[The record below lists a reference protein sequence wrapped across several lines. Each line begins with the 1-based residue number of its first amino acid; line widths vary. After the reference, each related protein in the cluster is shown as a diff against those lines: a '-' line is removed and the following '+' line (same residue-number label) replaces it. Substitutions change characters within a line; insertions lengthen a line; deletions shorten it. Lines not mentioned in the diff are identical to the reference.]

1 MAQIS
6 AGTLIF
12 LQAKSKVGKGD
23 IWSFGRQMRVFHCSK
38 LFGQKIFFSK
48 TLFIF
53 ASKNSDKSLKVWRN
67 RNYVGKSTYLIHFCC
82 RIRKNIVCKI
92 HIFWEAH
99 KIWRNLSPSQFWSY
113 IVLSNLGGRFLQI
126 IVAFSENLNFNNC
139 KKWN

>member
-38 LFGQKIFFSK
+38 LFGQKIFFPK
-48 TLFIF
+48 HYLFSLQKILI
-53 ASKNSDKSLKVWRN
+53 KGWKSDEN